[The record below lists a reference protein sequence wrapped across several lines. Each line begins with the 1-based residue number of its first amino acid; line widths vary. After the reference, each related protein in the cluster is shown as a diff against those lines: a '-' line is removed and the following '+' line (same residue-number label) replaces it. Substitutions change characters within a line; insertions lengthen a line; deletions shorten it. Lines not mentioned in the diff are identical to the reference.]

1 MIDSVQ
7 IRRQGA
13 FDFQAH
19 YEYLCVLQD
28 SVPLPAVKANLRHG
42 ILDINGDRIKLAD
55 WKPILDTLRINKNL
69 NSIAIR
75 SFIQPGP
82 VEPGEERYTAHFRRR
97 TPAIRSRDMTFQL
110 CKAIRSCLSVSS
122 ALKHLEIQGLP
133 LRERDLI
140 ALTKG
145 LATTSSLENLSL
157 PQCLFGD
164 KGLQIICQSVKNSST
179 IKSVNFTGCGLTW
192 LGAEHMANI
201 IKHQATRRHSDV
213 WAESLRYRRPDL
225 DCMTGLRRITLNY
238 NMLIGDEGATA
249 LAESLKE
256 DLWLKALDMQQ
267 CGISYRGAQA
277 LLDAFRTNTTLM
289 VLDVRRNPLIDHSL
303 LKTIIER
310 VLMNAHDTNPEYKWL
325 KSPSTKDTSKVK
337 QRRRTIILR
346 SGLKGKATI
355 RIGFPAKKNL
365 VSERKSVSYKE
376 GYAPEPLPPGVQGFL
391 PWRTA
396 ERANRHRG
404 FPLEHSNAS
413 PLHAQTGGPVKIF
426 MESDSSTETEETE
439 SLCDPDQDPLVTRS
453 PGDSALRQYKRL
465 QVELETCRIRLN
477 EERRARLKSDERIME
492 LEIENTRLRHINL
505 SLSEDVHKH
514 TVTSS
519 FLEDEGVLESIET
532 SFQKFHAFLDLLKDA
547 GLGQLATMAGINQ
560 SDFGMLGQPQ
570 MSSTL
575 EKPPAERND
584 LKQEHSRIDNG
595 GGKGTGDYFSNFF
608 ALEELAHNTL
618 PETAV
623 VPTTPTSEQQRHQHA
638 ANTDTGFDTA
648 KIHLD
653 AHSYGSSSSSKK
665 NGKGIE
671 LTKKDGFVEQQI
683 TSHHSSTESN
693 GNQKS
698 HGSRKSASSSS
709 GKSKRE
715 SKRKHSSHSA
725 KGSIGESS
733 IQEANRSRPK
743 VAPDSKS
750 TGTAS
755 KSEIQEH
762 IQSLASLHSSSG
774 DRL

>member
-42 ILDINGDRIKLAD
+42 ILDVNGDRIKLAD

-75 SFIQPGP
+75 SFLQPGP

-97 TPAIRSRDMTFQL
+97 TPAIRSREMTFQL

-145 LATTSSLENLSL
+145 LATSSSLENLSL
-157 PQCLFGD
+157 PQCPFGD

-179 IKSVNFTGCGLTW
+179 IKTVNFTGCGLTW
-192 LGAEHMANI
+192 LGTEHMANI
-201 IKHQATRRHSDV
+201 IKHQATRRHSDA

-225 DCMTGLRRITLNY
+225 DCMAGLRRITLNY
-238 NMLIGDEGATA
+238 NMLIGDEGAIA

-256 DLWLKALDMQQ
+256 DLWLKALDMRQ
-267 CGISYRGAQA
+267 CGISNQGAQA
-277 LLDAFRTNTTLM
+277 LLDAFRSNTTLI

-325 KSPSTKDTSKVK
+325 KSPSTKNTSKAK
-337 QRRRTIILR
+337 QKRRTIILG

-355 RIGFPAKKNL
+355 RIGFASKKNL
-365 VSERKSVSYKE
+365 APERNSVSHKE
-376 GYAPEPLPPGVQGFL
+376 GYAPEPLPAGVQGFM

-404 FPLEHSNAS
+404 FPLEHSHGS
-413 PLHAQTGGPVKIF
+413 PLHAQTGSPVKIF

-439 SLCDPDQDPLVTRS
+439 SLCDPVQDPLVTGS
-453 PGDSALRQYKRL
+453 LGDSTLKQYKRL
-465 QVELETCRIRLN
+465 QVELETCRLRLN

-505 SLSEDVHKH
+505 SLSEDVHKQ
-514 TVTSS
+514 TTST

-575 EKPPAERND
+575 EKPPVESD
-584 LKQEHSRIDNG
+584 IIQKHSRIDNA
-595 GGKGTGDYFSNFF
+595 GGKGTGDYFSN
-608 ALEELAHNTL
+608 LLVSEELAHNTHPAATVL
-618 PETAV
+618 PA
-623 VPTTPTSEQQRHQHA
+623 TPASEQQQHQHFLDI
-638 ANTDTGFDTA
+638 DTGTSFDTE
-648 KIHLD
+648 KKHQD

-665 NGKGIE
+665 NHKDIE
-671 LTKKDGFVEQQI
+671 LTKKDCFMEQQV
-683 TSHHSSTESN
+683 TSHHSLTN
-693 GNQKS
+693 ANQKS

-709 GKSKRE
+709 GKSKRD
-715 SKRKHSSHSA
+715 SKHKHSSHHT
-725 KGSIGESS
+725 KGSNGESV
-733 IQEANRSRPK
+733 IQKANRSRPK
-743 VAPDSKS
+743 VEPDSKS

-755 KSEIQEH
+755 ESEIQEH
-762 IQSLASLHSSSG
+762 FHSLASLHSSSG

>member
-42 ILDINGDRIKLAD
+42 ILDINGDRVKLAD

-75 SFIQPGP
+75 SFLQPGP
-82 VEPGEERYTAHFRRR
+82 VEPGEERYTAQFRRR

-179 IKSVNFTGCGLTW
+179 IKTVNFTGCGLTW

-201 IKHQATRRHSDV
+201 IKHQATRRHSDI

-238 NMLIGDEGATA
+238 NMLIGDEGAIA

-267 CGISYRGAQA
+267 CGISNQGAQA

-346 SGLKGKATI
+346 NGLKGKATI
-355 RIGFPAKKNL
+355 RIGFPSKKNL
-365 VSERKSVSYKE
+365 PSERKSVSYKE

-404 FPLEHSNAS
+404 FPLDHSNAS
-413 PLHAQTGGPVKIF
+413 PVHA
-426 MESDSSTETEETE
+426 
-439 SLCDPDQDPLVTRS
+439 
-453 PGDSALRQYKRL
+453 
-465 QVELETCRIRLN
+465 QVELETCRLKLN

-505 SLSEDVHKH
+505 SLSEDVHKQ
-514 TVTSS
+514 TVASS

-575 EKPPAERND
+575 EKPPAERSD
-584 LKQEHSRIDNG
+584 IKQEHSRIHNG
-595 GGKGTGDYFSNFF
+595 GAKGTGDYFSGLF
-608 ALEELAHNTL
+608 ALEELANNTL
-618 PETAV
+618 PEGVV
-623 VPTTPTSEQQRHQHA
+623 VPPTPASEQQRHRHA
-638 ANTDTGFDTA
+638 PSINTDTVFDTA
-648 KIHLD
+648 KKHLD
-653 AHSYGSSSSSKK
+653 AHSYASSSSSKK

-671 LTKKDGFVEQQI
+671 LTKKDDFVEQQI
-683 TSHHSSTESN
+683 ISHHSSTDSN
-693 GNQKS
+693 ANQKS

-709 GKSKRE
+709 GKSKRA
-715 SKRKHSSHSA
+715 SKQKHSSHSA
-725 KGSIGESS
+725 KGSSGESA
-733 IQEANRSRPK
+733 IQEASRSRPK
-743 VAPDSKS
+743 GAPDSKS

-755 KSEIQEH
+755 DSEIQEH
-762 IQSLASLHSSSG
+762 IQSLASLHSSCG